1 MFTAAERDAVRTWL
15 VSQAQGDEGIV
26 AAAITGSFAAD
37 AQDEWSDIDI
47 FFGVADETDRAAV
60 VEDWT
65 KLLDREFGVVHHW
78 DLASPATTYRV
89 FLLPSGLEVDI
100 GFTSQSEFAAVGLNF
115 RVVFGEH
122 VTREPQTAPTREEI
136 GLGWHH
142 VFHARACIERR
153 KPRQAEWLING
164 IRDHVVTLA
173 CVRLGLPAYFAR
185 GADQLPAKVRAA
197 LEPARVRSLD
207 ADELRRA
214 LAAATEA
221 LLAEVREHDAE
232 LAGRLEPLLRSAT

>member
-15 VSQAQGDEGIV
+15 LAEAQADERIV

-37 AQDEWSDIDI
+37 VQDEWSDVDL
-47 FFGVADETDRAAV
+47 FFGVADGTDRAAV
-60 VEDWT
+60 VEEWT
-65 KLLDREFGVVHHW
+65 ERLDREFGVVHHW

-89 FLLPSGLEVDI
+89 FLLPSALEVDI
-100 GFTSQSEFAAVGLNF
+100 GFTSQSEFGAVGLHF
-115 RVVFGEH
+115 RAVFGEH
-122 VTREPQTAPTREEI
+122 ATREPQTPPTRDEI

-142 VFHARACIERR
+142 VLHARACIERR

-173 CVRLGLPAYFAR
+173 CVRLGLPPFFAR
-185 GADQLPAKVRAA
+185 GADQLPAEVRAA
-197 LEPARVRSLD
+197 LERARVHSLD

-214 LAAATEA
+214 LAAATEG
-221 LLAEVREHDAE
+221 LLAEVRQHDVE

>member
-15 VSQAQGDEGIV
+15 VSEAHADERIV

-37 AQDEWSDIDI
+37 AQDEWSDVDI
-47 FFGVADETDRAAV
+47 FFGVADGTDRAAV
-60 VEDWT
+60 VEDWA
-65 KLLDREFGVVHHW
+65 KLLDREFRVVHHW
-78 DLASPATTYRV
+78 DLVSPATTYRV

-100 GFTSQSEFAAVGLNF
+100 GFTSQSEFAALGPHF
-115 RVVFGEH
+115 RAVFGEH
-122 VTREPQTAPTREEI
+122 ARREPQTPQTRDEI

-142 VFHARACIERR
+142 VFHARTCIERG
-153 KPRQAEWLING
+153 KPREAEWLING

-185 GADQLPAKVRAA
+185 GADQLPAKLRAA
-197 LEPARVRSLD
+197 LEPARVHSLD

-232 LAGRLEPLLRSAT
+232 LAKRLEPLLRNAT